1 MKLNGKRDNFTRED
15 FYSLEK
21 LSPIFSKRKIDRIIE
36 ETTEH
41 VSRWNDLASEHG
53 VPHSLLKLIG
63 SNLRL
68 TI

>member
-1 MKLNGKRDNFTRED
+1 MTLNGKQDNFTRED
-15 FYSLEK
+15 FYSFRK
-21 LSPIFSKRKIDRIIE
+21 LSTLFTKRKIDRVIE

-41 VSRWNDLASEHG
+41 FSTWNSLATEYG
-53 VPHSLLKLIG
+53 VPQALLKLID